1 MMETGEDMESEVA
14 EGTAMG
20 TALKSSGEKVA
31 SSFNKKTKGLKVSY
45 SSCLTAL
52 LISYVCTLGSS
63 GPKCLKFVC

>member
-31 SSFNKKTKGLKVSY
+31 AVFNKKTKGLKVS
-45 SSCLTAL
+45 C
-52 LISYVCTLGSS
+52 IV
-63 GPKCLKFVC
+63 